1 MRHDRG
7 MATRE
12 SGSTLPVY
20 KPMLATLGK
29 MPTGSR
35 WAFEFKWD
43 GVRAIVSIDGQQVRA
58 MSRNDIDIT
67 PSYPELLGLPEQLG
81 GKRRLV
87 LDGELVTL
95 DKRGAPSFGLL
106 QQRMHIRRPDEA
118 LLSRYQVKYYVFD
131 LLWMDGESLLG
142 WPYRQRREALEKL
155 KPRAGTMSVTP
166 RFPGPGDDLLEAART
181 NGLEGVIAKASE
193 STYEPG
199 RRSPA
204 WIKVPLNQTQ
214 EVIVVGW
221 KPGAGR
227 RAGMI
232 GSILLAA
239 YGKSGKLEFIGHVGT
254 GFTDSALK
262 ALADKVAPLKR
273 ATSPVD
279 GAEVPR
285 EHARNANWLKPSL
298 VGEVEFRNWTPEGR
312 LRHASW
318 RGLRSDKTPRD
329 VTFDLPS

>member
-1 MRHDRG
+1 
-7 MATRE
+7 MATKE
-12 SGSTLPVY
+12 PGAPPPVL

-43 GVRAIVSIDGQQVRA
+43 GVRAVVSVDGDSVRA

-67 PSYPELLGLPEQLG
+67 PSYPELLGLPAQLG
-81 GKRRLV
+81 ARKRRLV

-106 QQRMHIRRPDEA
+106 QQRMHVRHPDEA
-118 LLSRYQVKYYVFD
+118 LLTRYPVKFYVFD
-131 LLWMDGESLLG
+131 LLWTDGKSLLG
-142 WPYRQRREALEKL
+142 VPYRQRREALEKL
-155 KPRAGTMSVTP
+155 KPGKQGAMSVTP
-166 RFPGPGDDLLEAART
+166 RFPGPGEDLLEAARS
-181 NGLEGVIAKASE
+181 NGLEGVIAKALE
-193 STYEPG
+193 SVYEPG
-199 RRSPA
+199 RRSLA

-221 KPGAGR
+221 KAGGGR

-232 GSILLAA
+232 GSLLLAA
-239 YGKSGKLEFIGHVGT
+239 YGKNGKLEFIGHVGT
-254 GFTDSALK
+254 GFTDSALR
-262 ALADKVAPLKR
+262 ALAEEVAPLKR

-285 EHARNANWLKPSL
+285 EHARNAHWLKPTL

-318 RGLRSDKTPRD
+318 RGLRTDKTAKD
-329 VTFDLPS
+329 VTYDLPY

>member
-1 MRHDRG
+1 MRHDRE
-7 MATRE
+7 MA
-12 SGSTLPVY
+12 SKQPGSAPPIL

-29 MPTGSR
+29 MPTGPR

-43 GVRAIVSIDGQQVRA
+43 GVRAIVSVDGEQVRA
-58 MSRNDIDIT
+58 ISRNDIDIT
-67 PSYPELLGLPEQLG
+67 ASYPELLGIAAQLG
-81 GKRRLV
+81 GKRVV

-106 QQRMHIRRPDEA
+106 QQRMHVRRPDET
-118 LLSRYQVKYYVFD
+118 LLSRYPVKYYVFD
-131 LLWMDGESLLG
+131 LLWVAGESILS
-142 WPYRQRREALEKL
+142 WSYSKRRAALDKL
-155 KPRAGTMSVTP
+155 KPRAGAMSVTP
-166 RFPGPGDDLLEAART
+166 RFPGPGDDLLEAARS
-181 NGLEGVIAKASE
+181 NGLEGVIAKALE

-199 RRSPA
+199 RRTPA

-221 KPGAGR
+221 KAGGGR

-232 GSILLAA
+232 GSLLLAA
-239 YGKSGKLEFIGHVGT
+239 YGETGKLEFIGHVGT
-254 GFTDSALK
+254 GFTDSALR
-262 ALADKVAPLKR
+262 ALAEKVAPLKR

-318 RGLRSDKTPRD
+318 RGLRSDKTPAD
-329 VTFDLPS
+329 VTFSLP

>member
-1 MRHDRG
+1 MRHDRW
-7 MATRE
+7 MATK
-12 SGSTLPVY
+12 GTPPVL

-43 GVRAIVSIDGQQVRA
+43 GVRAIVSIDGDQVHA
-58 MSRNDIDIT
+58 MSRNDIDVT
-67 PSYPELLGLPEQLG
+67 PSYPELLEVPAQLG
-81 GKRRLV
+81 RKRRLV

-106 QQRMHIRRPDEA
+106 QQRMHVKRPEEG
-118 LLSRYQVKYYVFD
+118 LLSRYQVRFYVFD
-131 LLWMDGESLLG
+131 LLWLDGESLLG
-142 WPYRQRREALEKL
+142 WPYHKRRDALEKL
-155 KPRAGTMSVTP
+155 KPRKGTMSVTP
-166 RFPGPGDDLLEAART
+166 RFPGPGEDLLEAAKA
-181 NGLEGVIAKASE
+181 NGLEGVVAKALE

-199 RRSPA
+199 RRSLG

-227 RAGMI
+227 REGLI
-232 GSILLAA
+232 GSLLLAA

-254 GFTDSALK
+254 GFTDSALRS
-262 ALADKVAPLKR
+262 LAKEVAPLKR

-285 EHARNANWLKPSL
+285 EHARSANWLKPTL

-312 LRHASW
+312 LRHPSW
-318 RGLRSDKTPRD
+318 RGLRWDKTAKD

>member
-1 MRHDRG
+1 
-7 MATRE
+7 MATN
-12 SGSTLPVY
+12 SPLPVL

-29 MPTGSR
+29 MPTGPR

-43 GVRAIVSIDGQQVRA
+43 GVRAIVSIDGDQVRA
-58 MSRNDIDIT
+58 MSRNDIDVT

-106 QQRMHIRRPDEA
+106 QQRMHVRHPDEG
-118 LLSRYQVKYYVFD
+118 LLSRYPLKFYVFD
-131 LLWMDGESLLG
+131 LLWLEGESLLG
-142 WPYRQRREALEKL
+142 RSYSSRREALEKL
-155 KPRAGTMSVTP
+155 KPRNGVMSVTP
-166 RFPGPGDDLLEAART
+166 RFPGPGEDLMEAAKT
-181 NGLEGVIAKASE
+181 SGLEGVVAKALE

-232 GSILLAA
+232 GSLLLGA

-254 GFTDSALK
+254 GFTDSALQ
-262 ALADKVAPLKR
+262 ALAKEVAPLKR

-279 GAEVPR
+279 GAQVPR

-298 VGEVEFRNWTPEGR
+298 VGEVQFRNWTPEGR
-312 LRHASW
+312 LRHPSW
-318 RGLRSDKTPRD
+318 RGLRWDKTAKD
-329 VTFDLPS
+329 VTFAQPS

>member
-1 MRHDRG
+1 
-7 MATRE
+7 MATKE
-12 SGSTLPVY
+12 SAPPVL

-43 GVRAIVSIDGQQVRA
+43 GVRAVVSVDGENVRA

-67 PSYPELLGLPEQLG
+67 PSYPELLGLPAQLG
-81 GKRRLV
+81 GKERRVV

-106 QQRMHIRRPDEA
+106 QQRMHVRHPDEA
-118 LLSRYQVKYYVFD
+118 LLTRYPVKFYVFD
-131 LLWMDGESLLG
+131 LLWTDGESLLG
-142 WPYRQRREALEKL
+142 LPYRKRREALEKL
-155 KPRAGTMSVTP
+155 KPGKQGAMSVTP
-166 RFPGPGDDLLEAART
+166 KFPGPGEDLLEAART
-181 NGLEGVIAKASE
+181 NGLEGVIAKALE

-221 KPGAGR
+221 KAGAGR
-227 RAGMI
+227 RAGLI
-232 GSILLAA
+232 GSLLLAA
-239 YGKSGKLEFIGHVGT
+239 YGKGGKLEFVGHVGT
-254 GFTDSALK
+254 GFTDSALR

-285 EHARNANWLKPSL
+285 EQARNANWLKPSL
-298 VGEVEFRNWTPEGR
+298 VGEVEFRNWTPDGR

-318 RGLRSDKTPRD
+318 RGLRMDKTPKD
-329 VTFDLPS
+329 VVLDFSKLLA

>member
-1 MRHDRG
+1 
-7 MATRE
+7 MATKE
-12 SGSTLPVY
+12 SGPAPPVL

-29 MPTGSR
+29 MPTGPR

-43 GVRAIVSIDGQQVRA
+43 GVRAIVSVDGEQVRA

-81 GKRRLV
+81 GNRRLV

-106 QQRMHIRRPDEA
+106 QQRMHIKRPDEA

-131 LLWMDGESLLG
+131 LLWLDGESLLG
-142 WPYRQRREALEKL
+142 QPYSKRREALENL
-155 KPRAGTMSVTP
+155 KPRKQGPMSVTP

-181 NGLEGVIAKASE
+181 NSLEGVIAKASE
-193 STYEPG
+193 SAYEPG
-199 RRSPA
+199 RRSQA

-221 KPGAGR
+221 KAGAGR

-232 GSILLAA
+232 GSLLLAA

-254 GFTDSALK
+254 GFTDSALRS
-262 ALADKVAPLKR
+262 LAEKVAPLKQ

-298 VGEVEFRNWTPEGR
+298 VGEVEFRNWTPDGR

-318 RGLRSDKTPRD
+318 RGLRADKTARD

>member
-1 MRHDRG
+1 
-7 MATRE
+7 MATKE
-12 SGSTLPVY
+12 SGSAPPTL

-29 MPTGSR
+29 MPTGPR

-43 GVRAIVSIDGQQVRA
+43 GVRAIVSVDGEQVRA

-67 PSYPELLGLPEQLG
+67 PSYPELLGLPAQLG
-81 GKRRLV
+81 GKHRLV

-106 QQRMHIRRPDEA
+106 QQRMHVRHPDET
-118 LLSRYQVKYYVFD
+118 LLNRYPVKYYAFD
-131 LLWMDGESLLG
+131 LLWLDGESLLG
-142 WPYRQRREALEKL
+142 TPYSKRREALEKL
-155 KPRAGTMSVTP
+155 KPRKGTMSVTP

-181 NGLEGVIAKASE
+181 NGLEGVIAKSLD

-199 RRSPA
+199 RRSLA

-232 GSILLAA
+232 GSLLLAA

-254 GFTDSALK
+254 GFTDSALRD
-262 ALADKVAPLKR
+262 LATRVAPLKR

-279 GAEVPR
+279 GEPVPR

-318 RGLRSDKTPRD
+318 RGLRSDKTPKD
-329 VTFDLPS
+329 VTFDLPG

>member
-1 MRHDRG
+1 
-7 MATRE
+7 
-12 SGSTLPVY
+12 
-20 KPMLATLGK
+20 MLATLGK

-35 WAFEFKWD
+35 WSFEFKWD
-43 GVRAIVSIDGQQVRA
+43 GVRAIVTVDGDQVRA
-58 MSRNDIDIT
+58 VSRNDIDIT
-67 PSYPELLGLPEQLG
+67 PSYPELLGLPAQLSG
-81 GKRRLV
+81 RPRLV

-95 DKRGAPSFGLL
+95 DQRGAPSFGLL
-106 QQRMHIRRPDEA
+106 QQRMHVRHPDEA

-131 LLWMDGESLLG
+131 LLWLDGESLLG
-142 WPYRQRREALEKL
+142 RPYSKRRAELEKL
-155 KPRAGTMSVTP
+155 KPRTGVMSVTP

-193 STYEPG
+193 SAYEPG

-221 KPGAGR
+221 KAGAGR

-232 GSILLAA
+232 GSLLLAA
-239 YGKSGKLEFIGHVGT
+239 YGKDGKLEFIGHVGT
-254 GFTDSALK
+254 GFTDSALR
-262 ALADKVAPLKR
+262 ALAGKVAPLKR
-273 ATSPVD
+273 ATSAVD
-279 GAEVPR
+279 GSPVPR

-318 RGLRSDKTPRD
+318 RGLRMDKAPKD
-329 VTFDLPS
+329 VTVDLPSALA